1 MSDDEDFMMAS
12 DEENYDF
19 EYEDDDLAS
28 NSSNVDIENKYYNA
42 KTLKEEDDPEPV
54 IEEFLGVVELE
65 PEKGEWGFKALKQ
78 VVKLLFKRGFHERTL
93 QYYTELL
100 TYTKSA
106 VTRNYSEKS
115 LNSILDYV
123 SAGTTDMAFME
134 KFYSTTLTALEDA
147 KNERLWIK
155 TNLKLAKL
163 WLDRGEYGRL
173 AKILKVLH
181 EACQMD
187 DGGDDQSKGT
197 YLLEVYALE
206 IQMYTET
213 KNNKKL
219 KELYIRTLQ
228 IKSAI
233 PHPRIMG
240 VIRECGGKMH
250 MSEKQWE
257 NAREDF
263 FESFR
268 NYDEAGSLQR
278 IQVLKYLVLAAM
290 LSDADD
296 INPFESQ
303 ETKPYRSNPQIAAMN
318 SLVDAYQRSDIH
330 DFQRVLKE
338 NGGVEGSGGGI
349 MSDPFIHFYLDDVLR
364 RIRAKFIVNLI
375 APYSRIDIAYLAQTL
390 SITNDEMEELLVM
403 LILDG
408 QIQGKIDQIN
418 GRLEIEVA
426 PDTGAEE
433 AVAGTE
439 QREREQAAR
448 AAAAN
453 DSRFSALQAWS
464 SGVEKLSKAAFGI
477 TGRA

>member
-1 MSDDEDFMMAS
+1 MSDDDDFMMES

-19 EYEDDDLAS
+19 EYEDDDMAS

-42 KTLKEEDDPEPV
+42 KALKEDDDIEPA
-54 IEEFLGVVELE
+54 IAEFLSVVELE

-78 VVKLLFKRGFHERTL
+78 IVKILFHRGEHERTL
-93 QYYTELL
+93 KYYDQLL
-100 TYTKSA
+100 TYTRTA

-115 LNSILDYV
+115 LNNILDYV

-134 KFYSTTLTALEDA
+134 RFYSTTLTALQETR
-147 KNERLWIK
+147 NERLWLK

-173 AKILKVLH
+173 SKILKVLH
-181 EACQMD
+181 QACQMD

-219 KELYIRTLQ
+219 KELYNRTLQ
-228 IKSAI
+228 VNSAI

-257 NAREDF
+257 LARKDF

-278 IQVLKYLVLAAM
+278 IQVLKYLVLAVM
-290 LSDADD
+290 LSNTDD
-296 INPFESQ
+296 INPFDSQ
-303 ETKPYRSNPQIAAMN
+303 ETKPYKSNPQIAAMN

-330 DFQRVLKE
+330 EFQRILRE
-338 NGGVEGSGGGI
+338 NGSSI
-349 MSDPFIHFYLDDVLR
+349 MSDAFMQFYIEDVLR
-364 RIRAKFIVNLI
+364 RIRSKFVVSMI
-375 APYSRIDIAYLAQTL
+375 APYSRIEIGHLAQMLNIRTE
-390 SITNDEMEELLVM
+390 EMEDLLVM

-408 QIQGKIDQIN
+408 QIQGKIDEVR
-418 GRLEIEVA
+418 GLLEIQVA
-426 PDTGAEE
+426 PDIGTEE

-439 QREREQAAR
+439 KREQEQARRTAAAHDMWFDTLEAWGGSVERLSRTALNTTAR
-448 AAAAN
+448 A
-453 DSRFSALQAWS
+453 
-464 SGVEKLSKAAFGI
+464 
-477 TGRA
+477 

>member
-1 MSDDEDFMMAS
+1 MSDDDFMMES

-19 EYEDDDLAS
+19 EYEDDDMAS

-42 KTLKEEDDPEPV
+42 KALKEEDDIEPA
-54 IEEFLGVVELE
+54 ITEFLGVVESE

-78 VVKLLFKRGFHERTL
+78 VVKLLFHRGEHEGTL
-93 QYYTELL
+93 KYYTELL

-115 LNSILDYV
+115 LNNILDYV
-123 SAGTTDMAFME
+123 SAGTTDMTFME
-134 KFYSTTLTALEDA
+134 NFYSTTLTALEDA
-147 KNERLWIK
+147 KNERLWLK

-173 AKILKVLH
+173 SRILKVLH
-181 EACQMD
+181 QACQMD

-219 KELYIRTLQ
+219 KELYNRTLQ
-228 IKSAI
+228 INSAI

-257 NAREDF
+257 KAREDF

-278 IQVLKYLVLAAM
+278 IQVLKYLVLAVM
-290 LSDADD
+290 LSNADD

-303 ETKPYRSNPQIAAMN
+303 ETKPYKSNPQIAAMN

-330 DFQRVLKE
+330 DFQSVLRQ
-338 NGGVEGSGGGI
+338 NGGPGGI

-364 RIRAKFIVNLI
+364 RIRSKFVVNMI
-375 APYSRIDIAYLAQTL
+375 APYSRIEVDYLARTL
-390 SITNDEMEELLVM
+390 NITTEEMEDLIVM

-408 QIQGKIDQIN
+408 QIKGKIDEVT

-426 PDTGAEE
+426 ADIGAEE

-439 QREREQAAR
+439 KREKEQAAR
-448 AAAAN
+448 AAAEH
-453 DSRFSALQAWS
+453 DTRFKALEAWG
-464 SGVEKLSKAAFGI
+464 SGVGKLARTAF
-477 TGRA
+477 TSTMRLS

>member
-1 MSDDEDFMMAS
+1 MSDDDFMMAS

-28 NSSNVDIENKYYNA
+28 NCSNVDIENKYYNA
-42 KTLKEEDDPEPV
+42 KALKEDDDPEPA
-54 IEEFLGVVELE
+54 IEEFLGVVDLE

-78 VVKLLFKRGFHERTL
+78 VVKLLFRRGEHERTL
-93 QYYTELL
+93 KYYTQLL

-115 LNSILDYV
+115 LNNILDYV
-123 SAGTTDMAFME
+123 SAGTTDMTFME
-134 KFYSTTLTALEDA
+134 TFYSTTLTALEDA
-147 KNERLWIK
+147 KNERLWLK

-163 WLDRGEYGRL
+163 WLDRGEYSRL
-173 AKILKVLH
+173 TRILKVLH
-181 EACQMD
+181 QACQMD

-219 KELYIRTLQ
+219 KELYNRTLQ
-228 IKSAI
+228 INSAI

-257 NAREDF
+257 KAREDF

-278 IQVLKYLVLAAM
+278 IQVLKYLVLAVM
-290 LSDADD
+290 LSNTDD

-303 ETKPYRSNPQIAAMN
+303 ETKPYKSNPQIAAMN

-330 DFQRVLKE
+330 DFQRILRE
-338 NGGVEGSGGGI
+338 NGGAEGTSGGI

-364 RIRAKFIVNLI
+364 RIRAKFIVNMI
-375 APYSRIDIAYLAQTL
+375 APYSRIEIDYLAKTL
-390 SITNDEMEELLVM
+390 NIEVEEMEDLLVM

-408 QIQGKIDQIN
+408 QVQGKIDEVS

-439 QREREQAAR
+439 KREREQAAR
-448 AAAAN
+448 LASAN
-453 DSRFSALQAWS
+453 DTRFKALEAWS
-464 SGVEKLSKAAFGI
+464 GSVEKLSRIAFGV